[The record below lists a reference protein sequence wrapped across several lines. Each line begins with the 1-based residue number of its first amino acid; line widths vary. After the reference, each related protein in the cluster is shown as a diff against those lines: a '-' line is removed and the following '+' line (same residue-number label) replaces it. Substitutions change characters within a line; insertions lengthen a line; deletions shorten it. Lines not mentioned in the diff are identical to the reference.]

1 MVNFLLV
8 VLLMQSAQVTLGA
21 DTQPT
26 CANKDGQPEGS
37 CVVPEEDSAD
47 STNLLQTN
55 ADVKRHK
62 YQAHDKAKEEQQLHD
77 LFAIVSKLDAK
88 EVFKSVDADNSG
100 DLDESEI
107 QALGKND
114 PMVVGLF
121 KSQFPILED
130 PNWWR
135 ESGFDADK
143 DGRLS
148 KDEFMTVA
156 KEVSSFLQTAEK
168 SMASQKMEQRM
179 ASDSMDAEAKSTP
192 KEVGSDTKGQIA
204 GLLEDAD
211 EDEDVE
217 EVGHLDPEKVVFADV
232 EKNSKAGKD
241 AHAGLQTE
249 QEALK
254 ARADEIKYQSRG
266 NQTQERMLAKTRDME
281 RSLDNKYQGC
291 EKNGTTYDHEYCY
304 TKCTPTA
311 RRRRNTERSGYDR
324 PPTECIRQ
332 YGNVGSGTLEYYD
345 LVTYS
350 KCCDG
355 EWKTGRTMHRDGVS
369 CEFSTTGSSC
379 NLGASDCSLWC

>member
-26 CANKDGQPEGS
+26 CATKDGKPEGS

-62 YQAHDKAKEEQQLHD
+62 YQAHDKAKEEQRLHD
-77 LFAIVSKLDAK
+77 LVAIVSKLDAK

-148 KDEFMTVA
+148 KDEFMTAA

-179 ASDSMDAEAKSTP
+179 ASDTMDAEAKSIP
-192 KEVGSDTKGQIA
+192 KKLGSDTKGQMA

-211 EDEDVE
+211 EEEDVE
-217 EVGHLDPEKVVFADV
+217 VASDMDL
-232 EKNSKAGKD
+232 
-241 AHAGLQTE
+241 
-249 QEALK
+249 ALK
-254 ARADEIKYQSRG
+254 RKEPWTEDTCGGMDHCGNSGLPDCPKGFMFCQRAFHCVCTGNCENTCEGPFFCSRSCKGEILR
-266 NQTQERMLAKTRDME
+266 
-281 RSLDNKYQGC
+281 
-291 EKNGTTYDHEYCY
+291 
-304 TKCTPTA
+304 
-311 RRRRNTERSGYDR
+311 
-324 PPTECIRQ
+324 
-332 YGNVGSGTLEYYD
+332 
-345 LVTYS
+345 
-350 KCCDG
+350 
-355 EWKTGRTMHRDGVS
+355 
-369 CEFSTTGSSC
+369 
-379 NLGASDCSLWC
+379 